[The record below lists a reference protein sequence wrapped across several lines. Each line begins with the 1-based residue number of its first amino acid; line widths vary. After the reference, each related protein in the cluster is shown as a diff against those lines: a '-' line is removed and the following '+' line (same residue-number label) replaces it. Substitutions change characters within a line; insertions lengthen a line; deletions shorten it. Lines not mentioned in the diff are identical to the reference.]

1 MNKIYEHI
9 NAQRNGHYC
18 HALELDSAYA
28 FECVI
33 ESLMMELGEQFT
45 LEDYLEFFHS
55 IELYFLPDECST
67 SEWNDAAE
75 QELYDLDITATVTE
89 CYGGML

>member
-1 MNKIYEHI
+1 MKIYEHI

-33 ESLMMELGEQFT
+33 ESLMMELGEQ
-45 LEDYLEFFHS
+45 LR
-55 IELYFLPDECST
+55 
-67 SEWNDAAE
+67 
-75 QELYDLDITATVTE
+75 
-89 CYGGML
+89 